1 MKFICS
7 FILFKIL
14 GWKIEGSF
22 PTNLK
27 KYLIIVV
34 PHTHWNDFPIAIL
47 IKYATGLKSNF
58 IGKSTLFK
66 PPFGFIFRA
75 LGGKPVDK
83 TKSTNFVDSI
93 VNVYN
98 EHDEFIISL
107 SPEGTRKKVDEWK
120 TGFYYIAKGAVV
132 PIVCGALDY
141 EHKTMKIR
149 KEVFHLSDDMDAD
162 IKELRSFFEGIKGK
176 VPEYS

>member
-1 MKFICS
+1 MKIICR

-22 PTNLK
+22 PTGLK
-27 KYLIIVV
+27 KYLIIVA
-34 PHTHWNDFPIAIL
+34 PHTHWHDFPIAIL

-58 IGKSTLFK
+58 IGKATLFK
-66 PPFGFIFRA
+66 PPFGVFFRA
-75 LGGKPVDK
+75 LGGRPVNRS
-83 TKSTNFVDSI
+83 KSTNFVDSI
-93 VNVYN
+93 VNIYN

-107 SPEGTRKKVDEWK
+107 SPEGTRKKVDKWK
-120 TGFYYIAKGAVV
+120 TGFYYIAKGAGV

-149 KEVFHLSDDMDAD
+149 KEVFHLSNDMDAD
-162 IKELRSFFEGIKGK
+162 IKELLSFFEGVKGK